1 MDTRTIPKTGEAIP
15 VIGLGTWQ
23 TFDVGSSPREREP
36 LARVLHD
43 FLRAGGRV
51 IDSSPMYGNAEEVT
65 GDLLRGEPDAKP
77 FLATKVW
84 TRGRERGIAE
94 MNRSMKR
101 MGART
106 MDLMQIHNLLDW
118 EVHLPVLREWKA
130 AGKIRYIGIT
140 HYLHSAFD
148 DMERLLRT
156 ESLDFIQLPY
166 SVSDREAEKRLLPA
180 AKDTG
185 TAVLVMRPF
194 DEGALFRRVRGK
206 ALPEWASE
214 IGCTSWAELFLKFI
228 LAHPAVT
235 CPIPA
240 TSNPQHLA
248 DNVKAG
254 SGPLPDDAMKRRIVE
269 YVMR

>member
-1 MDTRTIPKTGEAIP
+1 MDTRTIPKSGEAIP

-23 TFDVGSSPREREP
+23 TFDVGSSAREREP
-36 LARVLHD
+36 LARVLHE

-51 IDSSPMYGNAEEVT
+51 IDSSPMYGRAEEVT
-65 GDLLRGEPDAKP
+65 GDLLRKEPGEKP
-77 FLATKVW
+77 WLATKVW
-84 TRGRERGIAE
+84 TRGKEQGIAE

-101 MGART
+101 MGATT

-130 AGKIRYIGIT
+130 AGKVRYIGIT
-140 HYLHSAFD
+140 HYQHSAFD
-148 DMERLLRT
+148 DLERLVRT
-156 ESLDFIQLPY
+156 EALDFIQLPY
-166 SVSDREAEKRLLPA
+166 NVADRRAAERLLPA

-194 DEGALFRRVRGK
+194 DEGGLFRRVRGK
-206 ALPEWASE
+206 ALPEWAGE
-214 IGCTSWAELFLKFI
+214 LGCASWAALFLKFI

-240 TSNPQHLA
+240 TSNPAHLG
-248 DNVKAG
+248 DNIKAG
-254 SGPLPDDAMKRRIVE
+254 TGPLPDDAMQRRIIEAVE
-269 YVMR
+269 R